1 MQVKNIYFVFVIFVV
16 FALSAC
22 SKAVDGKMTTVQQ
35 KGDAV
40 FVNGPALIL
49 SANHAFSY
57 DNSTP
62 DAAIGAE
69 METKRQEL
77 TDQLSGSSIQVHVS
91 KSNFLVYEND
101 LIKKRYVLNFFDQ
114 GAYAVLIDGNGD
126 YHIYPDANSMS
137 EVKNDLG
144 I

>member
-1 MQVKNIYFVFVIFVV
+1 MQVKNIYFVFVLFVV
-16 FALSAC
+16 FALGAC

-40 FVNGPALIL
+40 FVNGPVLIL

-57 DNSTP
+57 DNSTL

-69 METKRQEL
+69 LEKQRQDF
-77 TDQLSGSSIQVHVS
+77 TDQLSGASIQVQIS
-91 KSNFLVYEND
+91 KSNFLVYENH
-101 LIKKRYVLNFFDQ
+101 LTKKRYVLNFFEQ

-126 YHIYPDANSMS
+126 YHVYPDATSMS
-137 EVKNDLG
+137 EVNKDLG

>member
-1 MQVKNIYFVFVIFVV
+1 MQVKNIYFVFVLFVV
-16 FALSAC
+16 FALGAC
-22 SKAVDGKMTTVQQ
+22 SKSVDGKMTTIQQ

-49 SANHAFSY
+49 VANHALFY

-62 DAAIGAE
+62 DAAIGAQT
-69 METKRQEL
+69 ETKRQEL
-77 TDQLSGSSIQVHVS
+77 TDQLSASSIQVLVS

-101 LIKKRYVLNFFDQ
+101 LTKKRYVLNFFDQ

-126 YHIYPDANSMS
+126 YHIYSDANSMS